1 MPIVVFYF
9 YHRIKNDKG
18 EDADGNCHKSRMHL
32 LGSAV
37 PMLLLLLLPF
47 FFRIPP
53 HGPPGSLLKP
63 LILQELAYKRSVSR
77 VELHNLKYKGFIL
90 VTDLSFTEMPE
101 WFQLLRRHRR
111 HDANDCFLGVL
122 VSDLF
127 IGDRKRPEPLML
139 VHDDSRIVHF
149 MAFWLFRLEDVEVE
163 TPYEVDKLG
172 KHQLPDG
179 WLSGSGQTSCNA
191 ETPDVCSS
199 IPWHFK
205 MDLRSTKKA
214 CSSWCTMRREF

>member
-1 MPIVVFYF
+1 V
-9 YHRIKNDKG
+9 
-18 EDADGNCHKSRMHL
+18 
-32 LGSAV
+32 
-37 PMLLLLLLPF
+37 LLLLLLPF

-53 HGPPGSLLKP
+53 HGPLRSLRKP
-63 LILQELAYKRSVSR
+63 LILQEFPHKRSVSW
-77 VELHNLKYKGFIL
+77 VELHNLEYKCFIL
-90 VTDLSFTEMPE
+90 IADLSFTETLE
-101 WFQLLRRHRR
+101 WFQHFRRHRR

-172 KHQLPDG
+172 KHQLPGG
-179 WLSGSGQTSCNA
+179 WLSGPGQTSCNA

-199 IPWHFK
+199 IPWHLK

-214 CSSWCTMRREF
+214 CSSWRTMLREF